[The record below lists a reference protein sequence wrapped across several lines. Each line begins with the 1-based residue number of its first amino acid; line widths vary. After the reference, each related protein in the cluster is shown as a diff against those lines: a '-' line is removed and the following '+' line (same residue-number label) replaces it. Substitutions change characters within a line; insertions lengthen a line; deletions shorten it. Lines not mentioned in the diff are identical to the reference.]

1 MRVTDEQKEREAYVN
16 LPQFLMSHGF
26 DLKKVGKEYVWKEHD
41 SLHIKDNG
49 PGERGQWF
57 RFSENKGGDNIGLL
71 REYMDMFMLQ
81 DKLNTYIWFID
92 SKQYE
97 ETYPN
102 ASLSVYEIQI
112 KFKYQPSDFCIEYLN
127 HVNNKLGSMNITVM
141 FEVTD

>member
-1 MRVTDEQKEREAYVN
+1 MAIDNAEVIDATAYEGKKLILQLYDHLEFDDEII
-16 LPQFLMSHGF
+16 
-26 DLKKVGKEYVWKEHD
+26 KEH
-41 SLHIKDNG
+41 
-49 PGERGQWF
+49 
-57 RFSENKGGDNIGLL
+57 
-71 REYMDMFMLQ
+71 MFMLQ

-127 HVNNKLGSMNITVM
+127 HVNKKLGSMNITVM
-141 FEVTD
+141 FEVRD

>member
-1 MRVTDEQKEREAYVN
+1 MAIDNAEVIDATAYEGKKLILQLYDHLEFDDEII
-16 LPQFLMSHGF
+16 
-26 DLKKVGKEYVWKEHD
+26 KEH
-41 SLHIKDNG
+41 
-49 PGERGQWF
+49 
-57 RFSENKGGDNIGLL
+57 
-71 REYMDMFMLQ
+71 MFMLQ

-127 HVNNKLGSMNITVM
+127 RVNNKLGSMNITVM

>member
-1 MRVTDEQKEREAYVN
+1 MAIDNSEVIDGIAYEGNKLILQIYDHLEFDDEIVQDH
-16 LPQFLMSHGF
+16 L
-26 DLKKVGKEYVWKEHD
+26 
-41 SLHIKDNG
+41 
-49 PGERGQWF
+49 
-57 RFSENKGGDNIGLL
+57 
-71 REYMDMFMLQ
+71 FMLQ
-81 DKLNTYIWFID
+81 DKLNAYIWFVD

-97 ETYPN
+97 ETYPD

>member
-1 MRVTDEQKEREAYVN
+1 MAIDNAEVIDATAYEGKKLILQLYDHLEFDDEII
-16 LPQFLMSHGF
+16 
-26 DLKKVGKEYVWKEHD
+26 KEH
-41 SLHIKDNG
+41 
-49 PGERGQWF
+49 
-57 RFSENKGGDNIGLL
+57 
-71 REYMDMFMLQ
+71 MFMLQ

-127 HVNNKLGSMNITVM
+127 HVNYKLGSMNITVM

>member
-1 MRVTDEQKEREAYVN
+1 MAIDNAEVIDATAYEGKKLILQLYDHLEFDDEII
-16 LPQFLMSHGF
+16 
-26 DLKKVGKEYVWKEHD
+26 KEH
-41 SLHIKDNG
+41 
-49 PGERGQWF
+49 
-57 RFSENKGGDNIGLL
+57 
-71 REYMDMFMLQ
+71 MFMLQ

-112 KFKYQPSDFCIEYLN
+112 KFKYQPSDFSIEYLN

>member
-1 MRVTDEQKEREAYVN
+1 MAIDNAEVIDATAYEGKKLILQLYDHLEFDDEII
-16 LPQFLMSHGF
+16 
-26 DLKKVGKEYVWKEHD
+26 KEH
-41 SLHIKDNG
+41 
-49 PGERGQWF
+49 
-57 RFSENKGGDNIGLL
+57 
-71 REYMDMFMLQ
+71 MFMLQ

-141 FEVTD
+141 FEVTDGETPQWYAVRRQGHAPACPLHETADPSMNALV

>member
-1 MRVTDEQKEREAYVN
+1 MAIDNAEVIDATAYEGKKLILQLYDHLEFDDEIIKE
-16 LPQFLMSHGF
+16 L
-26 DLKKVGKEYVWKEHD
+26 
-41 SLHIKDNG
+41 
-49 PGERGQWF
+49 
-57 RFSENKGGDNIGLL
+57 
-71 REYMDMFMLQ
+71 MFMLQ

-112 KFKYQPSDFCIEYLN
+112 KFKYQPSDFCIVYLK